1 MTAYKAPKG
10 TKDVLPEQSYQWQ
23 QLEALIRDIVKKY
36 GFLEA
41 RTPVFEHTELFLRG
55 VGETTDIVQ
64 KEMYTFLDKGERS
77 ITLKPEGTAGIVR
90 MFVEN
95 NLFGEIQ
102 PTKMY
107 YLYNPVFRYERPQ
120 AGRLREHHQFGV
132 EFFGASKPSADAECI
147 AVATE
152 LLGKLGCG
160 GLTVR
165 LNSIGCSKCRP
176 KYHEQL
182 KAYLRENYDAL
193 CETCKV
199 RFEQNPLRVLDCKV
213 ESCQKI
219 ANGAPVIG
227 DYLCDECRD
236 HQSGLLKLLDGMDIH
251 YEIDPRLV
259 RGLDYYT
266 KTVFEI
272 TSESIGSQSA
282 VCGGGRYDGLVEEIG
297 GPHTPGVG
305 FGLGMERL
313 LLLLENTGYQME
325 KPVRYDLYIA
335 SMGQAAEERAF
346 LLATKLRAL
355 GAKVEIDHI
364 GRSVKAQLKYADKVG
379 ARYVLVLGE
388 DELRKNEGKLK
399 RMSDGEETVTALN
412 ADQIYQNLGW
422 GANDD
427 E

>member
-1 MTAYKAPKG
+1 MAAYKAPKG

-23 QLEALIRDIVKKY
+23 FLEARIREIVKKY

-64 KEMYTFLDKGERS
+64 KEMYTFQDKGDRS
-77 ITLKPEGTAGIVR
+77 VTLKPEGTAGIVR

-95 NLFGEIQ
+95 NLFGETQ
-102 PTKMY
+102 PTKMF
-107 YLYNPVFRYERPQ
+107 YLYSPTFRYERPQ

-132 EFFGASKPSADAECI
+132 EFFGSPKPSADAECI

-152 LLGKLGCG
+152 LLGSLGCG

-165 LNSIGCSKCRP
+165 LNSIGCPKCRP
-176 KYHEQL
+176 HYHEAL
-182 KAYLRENYDAL
+182 KGYLRGHYDAL

-199 RFEQNPLRVLDCKV
+199 RLETNPLRVLDCKV
-213 ESCQKI
+213 ENCQKI

-236 HQSGLLKLLDGMDIH
+236 HQTLLLKLLDGMGVH
-251 YEIDPRLV
+251 YVIDPRLV

-313 LLLLENTGYQME
+313 LLVLENTGYQIE

-335 SMGQAAEERAF
+335 SMGSEAEERAF
-346 LLATKLRAL
+346 LLANSLRKA

-364 GRSVKAQLKYADKVG
+364 GRSVKAQMKYADKVG
-379 ARYVLVLGE
+379 ARYVLVLGG
-388 DELRKNEGKLK
+388 DELEKGEAKLK
-399 RMSDGEETVTALN
+399 RMRDGNETTTALD
-412 ADQIYQNLGW
+412 ADSILKLMI
-422 GANDD
+422 
-427 E
+427 

>member
-1 MTAYKAPKG
+1 MAAYKAPKG

-23 QLEALIRDIVKKY
+23 FLESLIREIVKKY
-36 GFLEA
+36 GFLET

-77 ITLKPEGTAGIVR
+77 VTLKPEGTAGVVR

-95 NLFGEIQ
+95 NLFGDTQ
-102 PTKMY
+102 PTKMF
-107 YLYNPVFRYERPQ
+107 YLYSPTFRYERPQ

-132 EFFGASKPSADAECI
+132 EFFGSPKPSADAECI

-152 LLGKLGCG
+152 LLTSLGCG

-165 LNSIGCSKCRP
+165 LNSIGDPNCRP
-176 KYHEQL
+176 HYHEAL
-182 KAYLRENYDAL
+182 KQYLHAHYDDL
-193 CETCKV
+193 CETCKL
-199 RFEQNPLRVLDCKV
+199 RLETNPLRVLDCKV

-227 DYLCDECRD
+227 DYLCEECRD
-236 HQSGLLKLLDGMDIH
+236 HQTQLLRLLDGMGIN
-251 YEIDPRLV
+251 YVIDPRLV

-297 GPHTPGVG
+297 GPHTPAVG

-313 LLLLENTGYQME
+313 LLVLENTGYQIE

-335 SMGQAAEERAF
+335 TMGQEAEEKAF
-346 LLATKLRAL
+346 LLANRLRKS

-364 GRSVKAQLKYADKVG
+364 GRSVKSQLKYADKIG
-379 ARYVLVLGE
+379 ARYVLVLGG
-388 DELRKNEGKLK
+388 DELNKGEAKLK
-399 RMSDGEETVTALN
+399 RMSDGNETTTALD
-412 ADQIYQNLGW
+412 ADAIYELMI
-422 GANDD
+422 
-427 E
+427 

>member
-1 MTAYKAPKG
+1 MAAYKAPKG

-23 QLEALIRDIVKKY
+23 FLESRIREIVKKY
-36 GFLEA
+36 GFLET

-64 KEMYTFLDKGERS
+64 KEMYTFIDKGERS
-77 ITLKPEGTAGIVR
+77 VTLKPEGTAGVVR

-95 NLFGEIQ
+95 NLFGDTQ
-102 PTKMY
+102 PTKMF
-107 YLYNPVFRYERPQ
+107 YLYSPTFRYERPQ

-152 LLGKLGCG
+152 LLSSLGCG

-165 LNSIGCSKCRP
+165 LNSIGDPNCRP
-176 KYHEQL
+176 HYHEAL
-182 KAYLRENYDAL
+182 KTYLHGHYDEL

-199 RFEQNPLRVLDCKV
+199 RLETNPLRVLDCKV

-227 DYLCDECRD
+227 DYLCDDCRD
-236 HQSGLLKLLDGMDIH
+236 HQSQLLRLLDGMGIN
-251 YEIDPRLV
+251 YVIDPRLV

-297 GPHTPGVG
+297 GPHTPAVG

-313 LLLLENTGYQME
+313 LLVLENTGYQIE

-335 SMGQAAEERAF
+335 SMGTEAEERAF
-346 LLATKLRAL
+346 LLANSLRRD

-364 GRSVKAQLKYADKVG
+364 GRSVKSQLKYADKVG
-379 ARYVLVLGE
+379 ARYVLVLGG
-388 DELRKNEGKLK
+388 DELSKGEAKLK
-399 RMSDGEETVTALN
+399 RMSDGNETITALD
-412 ADQIYQNLGW
+412 ADAIHKLMI
-422 GANDD
+422 
-427 E
+427 

>member
-1 MTAYKAPKG
+1 MAAFKAPKG

-23 QLEALIRDIVKKY
+23 FLEARIREIVKKY

-41 RTPVFEHTELFLRG
+41 RTPVIEHTELFLRG

-64 KEMYTFLDKGERS
+64 KEMYTFMDKGERS

-95 NLFGEIQ
+95 NLYADTQ

-107 YLYNPVFRYERPQ
+107 YLYSPTFRYERPQ

-147 AVATE
+147 AVASE
-152 LLGKLGCG
+152 LLASFGCD

-165 LNSIGCSKCRP
+165 LNSIGCPNCRP
-176 KYHEQL
+176 HYHEAL
-182 KAYLRENYDAL
+182 NTYLRAHYDEL

-199 RFEQNPLRVLDCKV
+199 RLETNPLRVLDCKV

-219 ANGAPVIG
+219 AQGAPAIG
-227 DYLCDECRD
+227 DHLCGECRD
-236 HQSGLLKLLDGMDIH
+236 HQTALLELLDGMGIH
-251 YEIDPRLV
+251 YVIDPRLV

-272 TSESIGSQSA
+272 TSENIGSQSA

-313 LLLLENTGYQME
+313 LLVLENTGMQIE

-335 SMGQAAEERAF
+335 SMGEHAEKKAF
-346 LLATKLRAL
+346 LLASELRSD
-355 GAKVEIDHI
+355 GVKVEIDHI
-364 GRSVKAQLKYADKVG
+364 GRSVKAQMKYADKVG
-379 ARYVLVLGE
+379 ARYVLVLGD
-388 DELRKNEGKLK
+388 DELSKSEAKLK
-399 RMSDGEETVTALN
+399 RMSDGTETTTALN
-412 ADQIYQNLGW
+412 AEQIRNSII
-422 GANDD
+422 
-427 E
+427 

>member
-1 MTAYKAPKG
+1 MAAYKAPKG
-10 TKDVLPEQSYQWQ
+10 TRDVLPEQSYQWQ
-23 QLEALIRDIVKKY
+23 FLEARIREIVKKY
-36 GFLEA
+36 GFLET

-77 ITLKPEGTAGIVR
+77 VTLKPEGTAGVVR

-95 NLFGEIQ
+95 NLFGDTQ
-102 PTKMY
+102 PTKMF
-107 YLYNPVFRYERPQ
+107 YLYSPTFRYERPQ

-132 EFFGASKPSADAECI
+132 EFFGSPKPSADAECI

-152 LLGKLGCG
+152 LLSSLGCG

-165 LNSIGCSKCRP
+165 LNSIGDPNCRP
-176 KYHEQL
+176 HYHEAL
-182 KAYLRENYDAL
+182 KSYLHEHYDGL
-193 CETCKV
+193 CETCRV
-199 RFEQNPLRVLDCKV
+199 RLETNPLRVLDCKV

-227 DYLCDECRD
+227 DYLCTECRD
-236 HQSGLLKLLDGMDIH
+236 HQSQLLRLLDGMGIN
-251 YEIDPRLV
+251 YVIDPRLV

-297 GPHTPGVG
+297 GPHTPAVG

-313 LLLLENTGYQME
+313 LLVLENTGYQIE

-335 SMGQAAEERAF
+335 SMGQEAEERAF
-346 LLATKLRAL
+346 LLADSLRKA
-355 GAKVEIDHI
+355 GSKVEVDHI
-364 GRSVKAQLKYADKVG
+364 GRSVKSQLKYADKIG
-379 ARYVLVLGE
+379 ARYVLVLGG
-388 DELRKNEGKLK
+388 DELAKGEAKLK
-399 RMSDGEETVTALN
+399 RMSDGNETITALD
-412 ADQIYQNLGW
+412 ADHIQKLMI
-422 GANDD
+422 
-427 E
+427 

>member
-1 MTAYKAPKG
+1 MAAIKAPKG

-23 QLEALIRDIVKKY
+23 QLEALIRGIVSKY

-41 RTPVFEHTELFLRG
+41 RTPVIEHTELFLRG

-64 KEMYTFLDKGERS
+64 KEMYTFTDKGDRS
-77 ITLKPEGTAGIVR
+77 ITLKPEGTAGFVR

-95 NLFGEIQ
+95 NLFAEIQ

-147 AVATE
+147 AIATE
-152 LLGKLGCG
+152 LLGTLGCG

-165 LNSIGCSKCRP
+165 LNSIGCPKCRP
-176 KYHEQL
+176 QYHEAL
-182 KAYLRENYDAL
+182 KAYLREHYDGL

-219 ANGAPVIG
+219 ANGAPVIS

-236 HQSGLLKLLDGMDIH
+236 HQSVLLKLLNGMGVR
-251 YEIDPRLV
+251 YEMDPRLV

-335 SMGQAAEERAF
+335 SMGEAAEEQAF
-346 LLATKLRAL
+346 LLATALRKR
-355 GAKVEIDHI
+355 GVKVEIDHI
-364 GRSVKAQLKYADKVG
+364 GRSVKAQIKYADKVG

-388 DELRKNEGKLK
+388 DELAKHEGKLK
-399 RMSDGEETVTALN
+399 RMSDGEETITAL
-412 ADQIYQNLGW
+412 DVDDMLKILG
-422 GANDD
+422 
-427 E
+427 